1 MAGAGAGG
9 RAGSVRSRTGRAVAL
24 ARLLN
29 RDCTRLL
36 ELYRERENFPPEM
49 CLEKDRIVALSPSAP
64 HLSANERVWLL
75 HSALHQCLRLLE
87 RVIGW
92 EDEQGFG
99 EEGEYESMRSTVKD
113 RLGHLLQSTKT
124 LLVEGEG
131 IAPLTPNPD
140 NPEETDGLEKGGIFE
155 AKLWTCRVLQEL
167 IHWTQSTAQTLHT
180 MHSERDKERGK
191 TTGRKGKRERGGIQS

>member
-9 RAGSVRSRTGRAVAL
+9 RPGSVRSRTGRAVAL

-36 ELYRERENFPPEM
+36 ELYRERESLPPELP
-49 CLEKDRIVALSPSAP
+49 LEKDRIVALSPSAP

-75 HSALHQCLRLLE
+75 HSALCQCLRLLE
-87 RVIGW
+87 HVIGW
-92 EDEQGFG
+92 EEKQGFSG
-99 EEGEYESMRSTVKD
+99 EGEYESVQTTVKD

-124 LLVEGEG
+124 LLVDGEG
-131 IAPLTPNPD
+131 ITPLTPDPG

-155 AKLWTCRVLQEL
+155 AKLWTYRVLQEL
-167 IHWTQSTAQTLHT
+167 IHWTQSTAQTLHNL
-180 MHSERDKERGK
+180 HSERDKDRAK
-191 TTGRKGKRERGGIQS
+191 TTRKGKREKSGAQS